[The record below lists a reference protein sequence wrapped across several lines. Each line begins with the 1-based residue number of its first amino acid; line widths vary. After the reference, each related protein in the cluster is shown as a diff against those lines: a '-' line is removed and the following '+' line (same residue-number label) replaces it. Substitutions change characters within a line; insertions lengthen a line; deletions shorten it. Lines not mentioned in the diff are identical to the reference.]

1 MNLSNLWD
9 TLPVIVAF
17 ASMASIVR
25 FGFIDGLFVSV
36 WNKKISNGMSILA
49 KIGSSIGM
57 GFLAYHLAIGV
68 EMSESVARVAVIFA
82 GLFPEETFEYLKHL
96 FKTRTGEKP

>member
-57 GFLAYHLAIGV
+57 GFLTYHLAVWAEIPEKTAMICV
-68 EMSESVARVAVIFA
+68 LFA
-82 GLFPEETFEYLKHL
+82 GFFPEETFEYLRRF

>member
-1 MNLSNLWD
+1 
-9 TLPVIVAF
+9 
-17 ASMASIVR
+17 
-25 FGFIDGLFVSV
+25 
-36 WNKKISNGMSILA
+36 
-49 KIGSSIGM
+49 M